1 MRNWRV
7 FFWIG
12 LGSFVL
18 GGVLLA
24 FDRNARGTAVGTTL
38 GMGGLGLMV
47 WAWIRRR
54 AAADR

>member
-12 LGSFVL
+12 LGFFVL

-24 FDRNARGTAVGTTL
+24 LMAGEYGTGVGTTL
-38 GMGGLGLMV
+38 GLAGAGLMI
-47 WAWIRRR
+47 WAWVSRRTG
-54 AAADR
+54 DDQ

>member
-12 LGSFVL
+12 LGLFVL

-24 FDRNARGTAVGTTL
+24 YGRDAPGTTYGTTL
-38 GMGGLGLMV
+38 GLAGLGLMV
-47 WAWIRRR
+47 WAWIGRR
-54 AAADR
+54 AGAGR